1 VAPAN
6 DRTTA
11 IDVAVMMDSSAPV
24 AARRFSPAE
33 RSLLLVS
40 LVNNAGSGAFLTGS
54 VVYFTRNVGLPA
66 TGVAAAISVAGL
78 AGLVMTV
85 PAGLVAERV
94 GAQRTL
100 VILHILRTLG
110 YSTFVLAGSLWQFA
124 ALTIVLTTL
133 DQAANP
139 AAQALVATVV
149 PAGHRV
155 RVMSWQYAAANVG
168 IGIGAAMTTVVLGLH
183 SAAGFRLIVLF
194 NGLSFACSALLVAL
208 IRAPSHSTVD
218 GEPLP
223 AAGGADRSVLRGSW
237 PAPPYLL
244 LTLAATAILLYESV
258 LNVAIPVWVSQRTVA
273 PVAVVGVLA
282 IVNTVL
288 AALLQVRVSR
298 AVRSVSAA
306 GTAILRSSLVL
317 AVGCGLFALASRWG
331 AVVATALLVG
341 AVVAISFG
349 EMLGGSGNWYLS
361 VELAP
366 AQRRERYLAVFGLS
380 TSIQRVIGP
389 VFVAAVLLGLGAT
402 GWLVTAAIFLAGG
415 LLAYRV
421 AGSYRRAIPA
431 PSTTV
436 PNEAAEASR

>member
-1 VAPAN
+1 VVPAN

-11 IDVAVMMDSSAPV
+11 INVAVMMDSSAPV

-110 YSTFVLAGSLWQFA
+110 YSAFVLAGSLWQFA

-208 IRAPSHSTVD
+208 IRAPAHSTVD

-223 AAGGADRSVLRGSW
+223 AAGADRSVLRGSW
-237 PAPPYLL
+237 PASPYLL

-258 LNVAIPVWVSQRTVA
+258 LNVAIPVWVSQRTAA

-298 AVRSVSAA
+298 VVRSVSAA

-389 VFVAAVLLGLGAT
+389 IFVAAVLLGLGAT